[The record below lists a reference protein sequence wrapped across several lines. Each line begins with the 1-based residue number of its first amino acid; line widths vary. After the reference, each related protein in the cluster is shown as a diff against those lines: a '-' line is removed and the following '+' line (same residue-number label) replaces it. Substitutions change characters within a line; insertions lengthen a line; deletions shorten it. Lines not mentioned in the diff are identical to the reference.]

1 MLDLSKQDG
10 FKDLEGPSN
19 AITILNYLS
28 FSFSGL
34 DLSNIKIKNAD
45 LDQGMF
51 NETNFKNTE
60 IENTNFS
67 RCILNNSNFEG
78 AKLKNIRLEFGIP
91 KMKLLGHNDQ
101 VNSIVFSR
109 DGKYLI
115 SGSSDN
121 SIKVWDFEKEKL
133 IRTLGDDSGYK
144 KSVTISKDGKYVVSG
159 C

>member
-19 AITILNYLS
+19 VITILNYLN

-51 NETNFKNTE
+51 NETNFSNAE
-60 IENTNFS
+60 IENTNIS
-67 RCILNNSNFEG
+67 RCNLDNCNFQG
-78 AKLKNIRLEFGIP
+78 AKLKNVDLGIP
-91 KMKLLGHNDQ
+91 KADFLGHKES
-101 VNSIVFSR
+101 VNSIMFSK

-121 SIKVWDFEKEKL
+121 SIKIWDFNNGREM
-133 IRTLGDDSGYK
+133 RTFGDDSGYK
-144 KSVTISKDGKYVVSG
+144 HSVAISRDGKYIICG